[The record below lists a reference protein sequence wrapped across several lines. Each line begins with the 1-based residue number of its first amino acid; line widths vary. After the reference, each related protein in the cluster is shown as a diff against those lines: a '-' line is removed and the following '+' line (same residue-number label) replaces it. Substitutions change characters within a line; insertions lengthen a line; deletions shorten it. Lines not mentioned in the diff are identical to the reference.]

1 MGGTQAAK
9 VLTQI
14 KVSSLEKK
22 GKEISDEDRNEILE
36 RIKSRYDK
44 QTDVRYAAARLWV
57 DGIINPADTRMKI
70 SRAISDANHNPDIDE
85 FKTGVMQV

>member
-14 KVSSLEKK
+14 KVSALEKK
-22 GKEISDEDRNEILE
+22 GKEISDEDREEILNK
-36 RIKSRYDK
+36 IKSRYDK

-57 DGIINPADTRMKI
+57 DAIIDPAETRMKI
-70 SRAISDANHNPDIDE
+70 SRAIQDANSNPDIEE